1 MFVERLADP
10 PQGETYRKLQRARQ
24 ALMGVDE
31 AGFPCS
37 PGMFDAGV
45 VSFAHGEGVRRPWHG
60 AVRAALGAIADAN
73 GSPIENYM
81 FLRPFPDLETAIRD
95 EFIRNGVPEI
105 SAGEVV
111 LDAGSTRLI
120 VAALALAT
128 REGAEVVTA
137 PGFYH
142 PLAGWCAYLR
152 RTLHVVPGERSGD
165 YKLSA
170 EALAR
175 FLAGHRAE
183 LPPVLL
189 LFNPTMTGAV
199 YSRPELEAIADVL
212 LAHGM
217 IAVEDALFAGS
228 EHDQAADRARLAATR
243 AGSRCLTVAGASK
256 LHCLANLRI
265 GWGCGPAWMIAALK
279 DFITSS
285 SASLPHVGKAAA
297 LGALQ
302 APARFIRRN
311 VAECRDR
318 IALVEDLVGSL
329 DARLRRATGSSSPV
343 VEIGH
348 PVAAGHSLLIEFPGL
363 EGHAGPDGAQL
374 VDGADLTSFF
384 LREAGVAF
392 APALSH
398 GFDGLRL
405 RANVASLGTQH
416 TYAASRVFEIDPPAG
431 WGDAEERAFDEGF
444 ARGRDEIAAAF
455 AERIEPAL
463 LRLLAPARPARIA
476 RPALPRRERLP
487 GDGAAHA
494 GAVS

>member
-10 PQGETYRKLQRARQ
+10 PQGESYRKLQRARQ

-60 AVRAALGAIADAN
+60 AVRAALGAIADAH

-81 FLRPFPDLETAIRD
+81 FLRSFPDLETAIRD
-95 EFIRNGVPEI
+95 EFVRNGVPE
-105 SAGEVV
+105 SFAGEVV

-152 RTLHVVPGERSGD
+152 RTLHVVPGERSRD

-212 LAHGM
+212 LTHGM

-228 EHDQAADRARLAATR
+228 EHDPAAHRARLAATR

-302 APARFIRRN
+302 APARFIHRN

-318 IALVEDLVGSL
+318 IALVEELVGSL
-329 DARLRRATGSSSPV
+329 DARLRRATGSTAPV

-348 PVAAGHSLLIEFPGL
+348 PVTAGHSLLIEFPGL
-363 EGHAGPDGAQL
+363 EGHAGPDGAEL

-398 GFDGLRL
+398 GFDGLKL
-405 RANVASLGTQH
+405 RANVASLGTRH
-416 TYAASRVFEIDPPAG
+416 TYAASRGFEIDPPAG
-431 WGDAEERAFDEGF
+431 WGDAQERAFDEGF
-444 ARGRDEIAAAF
+444 ARGREEIAEAF

-463 LRLLAPARPARIA
+463 LRLLAPARPARVA
-476 RPALPRRERLP
+476 RPAQRRERVP

>member
-10 PQGETYRKLQRARQ
+10 PEGEAYRRLQRARR

-60 AVRAALGAIADAN
+60 AVRAAQCALLDAD

-95 EFIRNGVPEI
+95 EFIRNGVPENF
-105 SAGEVV
+105 AGEVV

-128 REGAEVVTA
+128 RDGAEIVTA

-142 PLAGWCAYLR
+142 PLAGWCAHLR
-152 RTLHVVPGERSGD
+152 RALHVVPGERSGG
-165 YKLSA
+165 YKLTA
-170 EALAR
+170 GALAR
-175 FLAGHRAE
+175 FLAGRRSGV
-183 LPPVLL
+183 PPVLV

-199 YSRPELEAIADVL
+199 YSRSELEAIAGVL
-212 LAHGM
+212 LAHDM

-228 EHDQAADRARLAATR
+228 EHDPATRRARLAATP

-311 VAECRDR
+311 VTECRDR
-318 IALVEDLVGSL
+318 IALVEELVGKL
-329 DARLRRATGSSSPV
+329 DARLRRATGSPSQV
-343 VEIGH
+343 VEVGH

-363 EGHAGPDGAQL
+363 EGHAGSDGAPL

-398 GFDGLRL
+398 GFDGLKL
-405 RANVASLGTQH
+405 RANVASLGTHH
-416 TYAASRVFEIDPPAG
+416 TYPASRSFETEPPAG

-444 ARGRDEIAAAF
+444 ARGRDEISAAF
-455 AERIEPAL
+455 TERVEPAL
-463 LRLLAPARPARIA
+463 LRLLAPARPARAA
-476 RPALPRRERLP
+476 RPVPRRERSP